1 MGNPLMV
8 SHIKEA
14 WRNGKAASIL
24 FLDVEGA
31 FPNAVSD
38 RLIHNLRRRRIPEVH
53 INFVKQILSGRRTRL
68 TFDDYVS
75 EPLQILNGIGQGDPL
90 SMILYILYNADLLEI
105 VIDEKTGHS
114 LGYVDDIA
122 LIATGKDLDESTKKT
137 EKDDGKG
144 RRRIRVEQRPQ
155 L

>member
-1 MGNPLMV
+1 
-8 SHIKEA
+8 
-14 WRNGKAASIL
+14 
-24 FLDVEGA
+24 
-31 FPNAVSD
+31 
-38 RLIHNLRRRRIPEVH
+38 
-53 INFVKQILSGRRTRL
+53 
-68 TFDDYVS
+68 
-75 EPLQILNGIGQGDPL
+75 
-90 SMILYILYNADLLEI
+90 MILYILYNADLLEI
-105 VIDEKTGHS
+105 VIDEKTEHS